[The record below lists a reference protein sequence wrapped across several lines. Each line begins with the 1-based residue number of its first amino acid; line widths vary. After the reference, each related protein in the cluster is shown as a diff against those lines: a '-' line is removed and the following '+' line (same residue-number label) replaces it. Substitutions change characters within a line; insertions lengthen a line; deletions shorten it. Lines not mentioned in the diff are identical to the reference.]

1 MDFHFFSTDISIF
14 DELIPFSLL
23 GGTSFILRTFLGGT
37 SKKTPC
43 TNPPAKASSLAHHAM
58 SPFHFN
64 GSRSKQYTSVEV
76 GQTSVVKR
84 RIEMVMK
91 IGIEGLSGLDAHS
104 CFQLFCRNLS
114 LSVNQFGECQQ
125 GTLKVDSMGFSRE
138 TLLAFLHWKMSAFM
152 PRNSMQC

>member
-1 MDFHFFSTDISIF
+1 MNLIIF
-14 DELIPFSLL
+14 LYWVGPVSYLELFWAGPV
-23 GGTSFILRTFLGGT
+23 
-37 SKKTPC
+37 KKTPC

-91 IGIEGLSGLDAHS
+91 IGIEGFSGLDAHS

-114 LSVNQFGECQQ
+114 LSVNQFDECQQ